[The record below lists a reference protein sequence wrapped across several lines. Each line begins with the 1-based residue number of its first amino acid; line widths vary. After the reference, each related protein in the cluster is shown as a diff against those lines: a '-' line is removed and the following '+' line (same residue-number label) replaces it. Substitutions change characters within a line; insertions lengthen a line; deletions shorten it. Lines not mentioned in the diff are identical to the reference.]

1 MKHQAEMVKG
11 SFRPMVWSLLVTAPV
26 FIWLRWVFTSPA
38 TAIVPVAFFLP
49 VVGHVAWTATV
60 VGPLKV
66 WLVWY
71 IGASASSG
79 YVGRKIVRRVA

>member
-1 MKHQAEMVKG
+1 MERLRSEQRGLMKHQAEMVKG

-66 WLVWY
+66 
-71 IGASASSG
+71 
-79 YVGRKIVRRVA
+79 